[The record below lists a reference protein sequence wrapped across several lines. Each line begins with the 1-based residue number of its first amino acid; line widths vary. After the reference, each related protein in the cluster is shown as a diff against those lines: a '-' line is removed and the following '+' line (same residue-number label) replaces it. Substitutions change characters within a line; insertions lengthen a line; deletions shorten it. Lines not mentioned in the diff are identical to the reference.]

1 MTESKSSSRS
11 VCAGCGDAEDTV
23 AEDIQKVAPGG
34 ETQGV
39 LSPQPL
45 CERCR
50 SDFGAPSL
58 DGCLICGDE
67 DTTYGLEFEGC
78 AGVEE
83 FDAYYSGS
91 VCKDCSK
98 DVVFDLVRKAAMNE
112 GTTDASVASEPVVDL
127 SEVYGEAPPETDEEE
142 SA

>member
-1 MTESKSSSRS
+1 MSNNT
-11 VCAGCGDAEDTV
+11 VICAACGDSQHTHAEDV
-23 AEDIQKVAPGG
+23 RNVAPGG
-34 ETQGV
+34 ETVGV

-50 SDFGAPSL
+50 SDFGAPSS

-67 DTTYGLEFEGC
+67 DTAYGLEFEGC

-83 FDAYYSGS
+83 FDVFYAGS

-98 DVVFDLVRKAAMNE
+98 DVVFDLVRKAAVNE
-112 GTTDASVASEPVVDL
+112 ENTDASVASEPVVDL
-127 SEVYGEAPPETDEEE
+127 SEVYGETPPESDEEV
-142 SA
+142 SS